1 MSKFRNPIPFNIL
14 TIALVMAPFF
24 LAACNSS
31 PEAPVSNA
39 ATVKAARLSANEK
52 AMNEAFD
59 VPLAKLDGTSL
70 KLSDY
75 KGKVLVLDFWA
86 TNCPPCVRWVPQLA
100 KFYDRY
106 RDRGLEIVGLTSD
119 EKSDQ
124 KVVEDFIKKWGLNYT
139 VAYGNTWVSRAF
151 LKGFED
157 ETGAPPIPQL
167 FVISRD
173 GRVVEHHIGYNS
185 DKDVETIEK
194 AILQE
199 LR

>member
-1 MSKFRNPIPFNIL
+1 MSKFRNSITFNIL
-14 TIALVMAPFF
+14 TVALIMAAFF
-24 LAACNSS
+24 LTACDSA
-31 PEAPVSNA
+31 PEAPVSSA
-39 ATVKAARLSANEK
+39 ATDKTLRLAVNEK

-70 KLSDY
+70 KLSDF
-75 KGKVLVLDFWA
+75 KGKVVVLDFWQ
-86 TNCPPCVRWVPQLA
+86 TNCAPCVKWVPQLA
-100 KFYDRY
+100 KLSERY

-124 KVVEDFIKKWGLNYT
+124 KLVEDFIKKFGLNYT
-139 VAYGNTWVSRAF
+139 VAYGNIWVSRAF
-151 LKGFED
+151 LKGSED

-185 DKDVETIEK
+185 DKDVEDIEK
-194 AILQE
+194 VIVQE

>member
-1 MSKFRNPIPFNIL
+1 MSKFRNSITFNTLIV
-14 TIALVMAPFF
+14 ALVMAAFF
-24 LAACNSS
+24 SIACDSA
-31 PEAPVSNA
+31 PEAPVSSA

-52 AMNEAFD
+52 AMNDAFD

-70 KLSDY
+70 KLSDF
-75 KGKVLVLDFWA
+75 KGKVVVLDFWA
-86 TNCPPCVRWVPQLA
+86 TNCAPCVKWVPQLA
-100 KFYDRY
+100 KFYERY

-124 KVVEDFIKKWGLNYT
+124 KLVEDFIKSFGLNYT
-139 VAYGNTWVSRAF
+139 VAYGNSWVSRAF
-151 LKGFED
+151 LKGSED

-167 FVISRD
+167 FVISRE

-185 DKDVETIEK
+185 DKDVENIEK
-194 AILQE
+194 VIVQE